1 MNFDETPNFKI
12 LNFKNLSEAPNSW
25 IFIIYYLFILQ
36 TDYSASLKFLE
47 FK

>member
-1 MNFDETPNFKI
+1 MTESLVFKERPSFGNG
-12 LNFKNLSEAPNSW
+12 L
-25 IFIIYYLFILQ
+25 FISFYLFIYLFLFIE